1 MSCTCWR
8 YSLAILQASK
18 INFNVNI
25 THFDKVMYI
34 IRREIYLYR
43 HIELYF
49 IKVCTLCTLYY
60 FIRNIWLNYIL
71 SKGNIWEI
79 DCRITGDHCLKCE
92 VILHS
97 CVVTFILVHGQSLL
111 ELVPSGCI
119 HLFLYCGTKLS
130 SKNINWLC
138 IRLIRMLCGGE
149 FNYLMKVS
157 SLNILSWLFYSW
169 MFWLLFCASYGC
181 NISLKYKMH
190 IFAVSTTCRRLVSY
204 SLIEHCLINCYSH

>member
-1 MSCTCWR
+1 MTAKGRKINCMYHTPLAISFCLPTSTCKHLNTKDAFCTVGLIKAYFSLMSCTCWR

-34 IRREIYLYR
+34 IWREIYLYR

-49 IKVCTLCTLYY
+49 IKVFTLCTLYY

-79 DCRITGDHCLKCE
+79 DCRITRDHCLKCE

-97 CVVTFILVHGQSLL
+97 CVVTFISVHRQSLL
-111 ELVPSGCI
+111 EFVPSGCI

-130 SKNINWLC
+130 SKNIHWLC
-138 IRLIRMLCGGE
+138 IRLIWMLCGGE
-149 FNYLMKVS
+149 F
-157 SLNILSWLFYSW
+157 
-169 MFWLLFCASYGC
+169 
-181 NISLKYKMH
+181 
-190 IFAVSTTCRRLVSY
+190 
-204 SLIEHCLINCYSH
+204 